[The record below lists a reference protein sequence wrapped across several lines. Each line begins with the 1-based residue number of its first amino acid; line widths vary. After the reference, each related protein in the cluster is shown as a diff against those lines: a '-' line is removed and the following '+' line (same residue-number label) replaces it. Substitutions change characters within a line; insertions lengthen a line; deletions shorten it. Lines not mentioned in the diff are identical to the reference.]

1 MVEEISISI
10 VCGIFNE
17 QDNFKKIKKN
27 LELCEMDSSI
37 EFIFVNDGSTDNTK
51 KLMTSVLSDRVILI
65 NKKNSGLA
73 SALNLGVQHSRG
85 RYIARIDADDLILPK
100 RLQIQLNFLEE
111 YGLDFCGSFCF
122 IRGSDG
128 QDKLHKV
135 PTGYENIKK
144 YISIENP
151 FVHSTIFAK
160 RSVFLENPYDESY
173 KFMQDYELWT
183 RLVKKYRCDNLPI
196 PTVVRY
202 EDNNFDSRET
212 YKNLK
217 KWQYYK
223 RKSKI
228 QFKAFIQ
235 YPVFTYKVSFIKNFF
250 LYIFRRYVS

>member
-1 MVEEISISI
+1 MVFSVICGLYNEINSIPKVLQNIS
-10 VCGIFNE
+10 
-17 QDNFKKIKKN
+17 N
-27 LELCEMDSSI
+27 LSTLNGL
-37 EFIFVNDGSTDNTK
+37 EFVLVDDGSFDGTGELLDQLASDNVV
-51 KLMTSVLSDRVILI
+51 VLHKD
-65 NKKNSGLA
+65 NGGLA
-73 SALNLGVQHSRG
+73 SALNLGVKHSRG
-85 RYIARIDADDLILPK
+85 RYIARIDADDLILPN
-100 RLQIQLNFLEE
+100 RLQLQLNFLEE
-111 YGLDFCGSFCF
+111 QDLDFCGSFCF
-122 IRGSDG
+122 IRGPDG

-151 FVHSTIFAK
+151 FVHSTIFGK
-160 RSVFLENPYDESY
+160 RNVFLENPYDESY

-183 RLVKKYRCDNLPI
+183 RLVKNYRCDNLPI